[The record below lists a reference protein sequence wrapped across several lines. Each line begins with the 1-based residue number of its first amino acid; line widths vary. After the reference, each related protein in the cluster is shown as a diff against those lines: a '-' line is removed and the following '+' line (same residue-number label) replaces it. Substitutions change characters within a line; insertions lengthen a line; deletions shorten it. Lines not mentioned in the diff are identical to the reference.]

1 MKCILFIVGI
11 VCFSQSCYGQSWG
24 DSSIKKRIQFFYSV
38 ETPPKFPGGS
48 AGYYRFLADSLQ
60 VPEKT
65 SGVLFRK
72 TVLVNLYLD
81 KSGKVVF
88 AQVEKGIDGL
98 FNTAA
103 LELIKKMPA
112 WIPAK
117 QNERPVP
124 VVIPLPITFID

>member
-11 VCFSQSCYGQSWG
+11 VCFSQSSYGQSWG
-24 DSSIKKRIQFFYSV
+24 DSSIKKEPIFHSV

-88 AQVEKGIDGL
+88 AQVEKGIDDL